1 MKRQAGG
8 AGRQVPQREIERRLR
23 IFMPLQIH
31 VRGPDHPLGAER
43 QPVAREDH
51 RREFGQRRSHTIGI
65 GRQVMRDRADLAP
78 AGQPGI
84 AFQPQNAAG
93 DGVANLPVRH
103 VVGDVACQWQM
114 PQGQAGDVHDGWP
127 SMQCLPAR

>member
-1 MKRQAGG
+1 MKRQTGG
-8 AGRQVPQREIERRLR
+8 AGRQVPQRQIKRRFR
-23 IFMPLQIH
+23 IFMPLQMH
-31 VRGPDHPLGAER
+31 VGGPDHPLGAER

-51 RREFGQRRSHTIGI
+51 RRKFSQRRSHTIGI

-114 PQGQAGDVHDGWP
+114 P
-127 SMQCLPAR
+127 